1 MPLLINTASQ
11 TARTAGGGRR
21 AGHILTALV
30 VALRTHATRRELV
43 ELPGHLLADI
53 GIDRSAALAE
63 AARLPWDVTPAPRA
77 RNPTGIWTTLRNKV
91 EQIRARDIMLSAEP
105 NQVSWG
111 G

>member
-1 MPLLINTASQ
+1 MPLLINTGSV
-11 TARTAGGGRR
+11 TARKAGGIRKAGR
-21 AGHILTALV
+21 AVAALM
-30 VALRTHATRRELV
+30 VALRTHATRRELA
-43 ELPGHLLADI
+43 ELPSHLLADI

-77 RNPTGIWTTLRNKV
+77 KNATGFWTGWRNRV
-91 EQIRARDIMLSAEP
+91 EQLRAKELVLSAEP